1 MWLVY
6 TPLLT
11 YPHEEGAAGIELIPG
26 LAEDLPEV
34 SADGLTYT
42 FQLRDGLTY
51 SDGTDVS
58 CLATSSTRSSA

>member
-11 YPHEEGAAGIELIPG
+11 YAHEEGEAGAELIPG

-34 SADGLTYT
+34 SEDGK
-42 FQLRDGLTY
+42 
-51 SDGTDVS
+51 
-58 CLATSSTRSSA
+58 STRSSSVTG